1 MRIFSE
7 IRVGLCYRHLASSSG
22 LILDEAFH
30 PPAENLQTRN
40 RPPLCVTERRCTY
53 TPPVSE
59 MLSLA
64 PQFSDVPQSGH
75 ATANTAVPRWHRE
88 FKERSLGSPSH
99 INQQVPR
106 PLKPSA
112 LWPS

>member
-1 MRIFSE
+1 MRVSSETRGGALLSDFSQF
-7 IRVGLCYRHLASSSG
+7 VWTHLGMKRST
-22 LILDEAFH
+22 
-30 PPAENLQTRN
+30 LQQRIGNSN
-40 RPPLCVTERRCTY
+40 RTPLCVTERQCTY

-59 MLSLA
+59 MFSLA

-88 FKERSLGSPSH
+88 SKERSLGSPSH